1 MKMQDLENQKIRIGK
16 TSIAAIG
23 DNGKTA
29 GIVRNIKTWAVM
41 SPRDTFPIWK
51 QIKGIFAAG
60 KCDRIILDG
69 NTVYYVY
76 NTRSE
81 KMVREKPAFADLLQE
96 SITNEKTAE
105 QLVLENGIA
114 VIHAEILV

>member
-16 TSIAAIG
+16 TSITVIG

-29 GIVRNIKTWAVM
+29 GIVRNIKTWEVT

-51 QIKGIFAAG
+51 QIKSIFSAG

-69 NTVYYVY
+69 NTVYYIC
-76 NTRSE
+76 NMRFE

-96 SITNEKTAE
+96 DITNEKTVE
-105 QLVLENGIA
+105 QLALENGIT
-114 VIHAEILV
+114 VIHAEVSA

>member
-16 TSIAAIG
+16 TSITVIG

-29 GIVRNIKTWAVM
+29 GIVRNIKTRAVM
-41 SPRDTFPIWK
+41 TPRDTFPIWK
-51 QIKGIFAAG
+51 QIKGIFSAG

-69 NTVYYVY
+69 NTVYYIY

-81 KMVREKPAFADLLQE
+81 KMVREKPAFADLCRKVSPKKKPLN
-96 SITNEKTAE
+96 SSPLKTASP
-105 QLVLENGIA
+105 LSMRKF
-114 VIHAEILV
+114 

>member
-16 TSIAAIG
+16 TSITAIG

-41 SPRDTFPIWK
+41 PPRDTFPIWK

-96 SITNEKTAE
+96 GIAKEKAVE
-105 QLVLENGIA
+105 RLAVENGIA
-114 VIHAEILV
+114 VIHAEILA